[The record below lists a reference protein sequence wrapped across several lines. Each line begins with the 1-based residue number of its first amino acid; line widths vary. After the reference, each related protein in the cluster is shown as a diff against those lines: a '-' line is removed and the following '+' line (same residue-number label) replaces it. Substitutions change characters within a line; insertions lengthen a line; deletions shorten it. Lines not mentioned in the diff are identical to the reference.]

1 MDTRSPLEPLDLSVR
16 SRKLS
21 NDTQGS
27 ENPLSPPSSNFDR
40 TMSEPP
46 VMNKPI
52 SISEH
57 APRPSLSGAASFQ
70 RPKKRVLGKTRTVLI
85 GLPIENEVGRTT
97 TRESYLTP
105 EDVAKRLEDWK
116 NKGYNTEGFVL
127 APASADTPLL
137 LSGQSRAVH
146 PDPEDEKRERAD
158 HTYKVSIP
166 DRREWEA
173 YVNHL
178 KEEKLRALGVSFG
191 DEELPRKSPAP
202 SLMSRQASS
211 QSSAMLISP
220 ALAPLSAQAT
230 PLPPNFHSPVIPAT
244 QIGKPGVSHFPRY
257 SVAMPFG
264 EKSFSP
270 STQFPQNAQSPG
282 PAAWLPHQFIASPP
296 GSRVASPLA
305 SGGHLQDMNAVLSPA
320 VPPIQNGVPPPV
332 QNNIPPP
339 VQNNLGKMSAAQAS
353 FLRQQ
358 QTLQQ
363 AQQLQAQRQLQ
374 QQQMQQQQMQQQTLQ
389 PQLLPVTGN
398 AQRHGREL
406 QAPLLGNEPEIASP
420 IPRGHRQNPSE
431 TLQKEVDENE
441 SYLKRSISR
450 DPSQQDSM
458 DENKDGTL
466 SDDAVLANNVHRSF
480 RDTRVDA
487 SDLDTNPS
495 LIGTPVHQERETSVA
510 QDGHFPKS
518 STSSRVSTSKLN
530 VNAPE
535 FKLGPKNVFDSGAF
549 ASLGNQ
555 QHPIAPTS
563 QAPSAVYNFG
573 HSRKPSSGATKFNV
587 AAPVFTPGA
596 ARKATIPSGE
606 FSFSSSG
613 PPFRP
618 EAPAFKPS
626 GSGLASGTESSNKE
640 NSVDAVEK
648 IFGEIKFHEVIKPA
662 KKSKAVSIVKPDNSL
677 EDQGKYASG
686 LDGQEDESGRITQA
700 DGRQK
705 RARRETPDGDQVPLF
720 ASPKQTP
727 WMDDGYDDR
736 AAYFSRTPSPKP
748 DENNVDAATELL
760 EELIDDMSATEVSEL
775 MREDES
781 VDTDAK
787 SFEPHAFHDIN
798 EAASFNAARPPGA
811 SHEAAKNKHEITA
824 EDIVEATKE
833 FLGKAPQ
840 YQAAFDQALK
850 DGFPGLQSPDV
861 HTEHGKRSSSD
872 IQREDGIDRVDH
884 ARQDILDGVRYVEP
898 SYDEI
903 DVIMKHLNRDDS
915 DIGVERK
922 PSPARHRSPSVGP
935 TSFSTPDLQN
945 TSGSRQLLPPANIR
959 SDAPSPSPNRLRGNF
974 QYLPPNDMESAD
986 TSVVDMVAHNAR
998 YSPSYRPS
1006 GTSPPVHRLNS
1017 PGSRPPSDWDDAI
1030 SSVDEAKF
1038 RSRTGFFDY
1047 RVNDLVGGIVQQ
1059 RLGPLEKTLSGIQ
1072 DSLAKLS
1079 GRSTSRRPRSS
1090 GKINVEHS
1098 DADDEEETNDL
1109 RTSSRMK
1116 SPLRD
1121 RKYEQLKLTLNEISE
1136 AQQHL
1141 APASH
1146 VDEVMTALTAVQ
1158 NALEKIQQS
1167 AQTKPAS
1174 NITTEEIR
1182 SIIEEVVGRQ
1192 RGKSGPIKESSQAA
1206 IIEKNQ
1212 LQIAGLESML
1222 KAADARADDEMKAR
1236 RSTEDALADNQR
1248 LLRSAMQE
1256 AAQQRES
1263 AEATERSLEEYHE
1276 ERHQALQRSA
1286 MLEGSQESLEKRI
1299 LDLTDKNAALEDT
1312 LAEYRLSSD
1321 QWRSEIDDA
1330 RHENKNLRRSIDSLK
1345 AELEENVQGRQALRS
1360 KFEHL
1365 QEDMTRVSQEMNKDQ
1380 SRWLGKEEEHNGR
1393 LEMLSARLESEAR
1406 TRERLEL
1413 EIERLEAQEKEAMKA
1428 RFMVEQTQKAN
1439 SQLEAMVAELR
1450 SECHEH
1456 MKTAARCEREL
1467 QDARETG
1474 RMEVERTRTAMKG
1487 DIEAANN
1494 QVNIVRDGFESLVA
1508 RLHSQIEAITAD
1520 ANDGKARQEIMLEEA
1535 AESRKRA
1542 LQEAADAREAALQ
1555 EHYRFHERTIAE
1567 QKAQYERELKNVL
1580 EDKQRSE
1587 TYFGNR
1593 LSLADEKVV
1602 YYQDRIADLEERLEI
1617 AKSAAHAAA
1626 QAAQSKKAI
1635 ASPVPTRTQPLAS
1648 ASNIPEKISPQALR
1662 ESIMVLQ
1669 EQLQERESRIEQLE
1683 SKLSAVDTTAPAR
1696 LKDADIEITWL
1707 RELLGVR
1714 IDDLEDIITTL
1725 SKPTYDREAVKDAA
1739 IRLKANLQM
1748 EQQEKERALAGG
1760 QTFPSLVSISNL
1772 AASPKALPLAAAAA
1786 WGNWRKG
1793 REQGF
1798 GNLSAIA
1805 NSSAHQHQTPSK
1817 SSPQS
1822 FFAGLMTPPSTDMRA
1837 TPLAGNEN
1845 RRPTSSLSSRQR
1857 VVRDPTTPRHS
1868 MSGGS
1873 VRNELIKQEPVTPPL
1888 MRKASYDLDA
1898 AESAGFDQFG
1908 DEGVEGSHMSG
1919 DDEPFG
1925 PRLGG
1930 IVGGGI

>member
-127 APASADTPLL
+127 GPASADTPLL

-282 PAAWLPHQFIASPP
+282 PAAWSPHQFIASPP

-305 SGGHLQDMNAVLSPA
+305 SGGHMQDMNAVLSPA
-320 VPPIQNGVPPPV
+320 VPPVQNGVPPPV

-363 AQQLQAQRQLQ
+363 AQQLQAQRQL
-374 QQQMQQQQMQQQTLQ
+374 QQQQMQQQTLQ

-727 WMDDGYDDR
+727 WMDDGYGDR

-1090 GKINVEHS
+1090 GKINIEHS

-1456 MKTAARCEREL
+1456 QKTAARCEREL
-1467 QDARETG
+1467 HDAREAG
-1474 RMEVERTRTAMKG
+1474 RMEVERTRTAMEG

-1508 RLHSQIEAITAD
+1508 RLHSQIEAISAD
-1520 ANDGKARQEIMLEEA
+1520 ANDGKARQELMLEEA

-1683 SKLSAVDTTAPAR
+1683 SELSAVDTTAPAR

-1805 NSSAHQHQTPSK
+1805 NSSARQHQTPSK

-1845 RRPTSSLSSRQR
+1845 RRPTSSSSSRQR

-1873 VRNELIKQEPVTPPL
+1873 VSNELIKQDPVTPPL

-1898 AESAGFDQFG
+1898 AESAGFDQFS

-1930 IVGGGI
+1930 IVGGGT

>member
-1 MDTRSPLEPLDLSVR
+1 MDTRSPLEPLDPSVP

-27 ENPLSPPSSNFDR
+27 ESPLPPPSSNFDP
-40 TMSEPP
+40 TKSEPP
-46 VMNKPI
+46 VLNTPI

-57 APRPSLSGAASFQ
+57 VPKPSLSGAASFQ
-70 RPKKRVLGKTRTVLI
+70 RPKKRVVGKTRTILI

-105 EDVAKRLEDWK
+105 EDVYKRLEDWK

-127 APASADTPLL
+127 APASADSSLL
-137 LSGQSRAVH
+137 LNGQSRAVH
-146 PDPEDEKRERAD
+146 PDPEDEKRERAGR
-158 HTYKVSIP
+158 TYKVSIP

-202 SLMSRQASS
+202 SLLSRQASS
-211 QSSAMLISP
+211 QSSTMLISP
-220 ALAPLSAQAT
+220 ALVPLSAQAT
-230 PLPPNFHSPVIPAT
+230 PFPPNFHSPVNPAT

-270 STQFPQNAQSPG
+270 SSQFSPNAQSPG
-282 PAAWLPHQFIASPP
+282 PAAWSPHQFMASPP

-305 SGGHLQDMNAVLSPA
+305 SGGHIQDLNVVVSP
-320 VPPIQNGVPPPV
+320 VVPPV
-332 QNNIPPP
+332 QNSVPPP
-339 VQNNLGKMSAAQAS
+339 MQNNIQHPAQNNLGKMSAAQAS

-358 QTLQQ
+358 QVLQQ

-374 QQQMQQQQMQQQTLQ
+374 QQQKQQPTLQ

-398 AQRHGREL
+398 AQKQGRDL

-420 IPRGHRQNPSE
+420 IPRGHRQNPSQ

-450 DPSQQDSM
+450 GPSQQDSM
-458 DENKDGTL
+458 DESKDGTL
-466 SDDAVLANNVHRSF
+466 SDDAVLANNIRTSF

-495 LIGTPVHQERETSVA
+495 LVGTPDRQERGRSLA
-510 QDGHFPKS
+510 QNGHVPKS

-535 FKLGPKNVFDSGAF
+535 FKLGPKNVFDSGAI

-563 QAPSAVYNFG
+563 QGPSAVYNFG
-573 HSRKPSSGATKFNV
+573 HSRKPSSGPTKFNV

-606 FSFSSSG
+606 FSFSTSG
-613 PPFRP
+613 PSFRP

-626 GSGLASGTESSNKE
+626 GSGIANTELSNKE
-640 NSVDAVEK
+640 NPVDAVKK

-662 KKSKAVSIVKPDNSL
+662 KKSKAVSIVKPDNSP
-677 EDQGKYASG
+677 EDQGNYASG
-686 LDGQEDESGRITQA
+686 LDVQEDESGRITQA

-705 RARRETPDGDQVPLF
+705 RARRETPDGDQVPQF
-720 ASPKQTP
+720 ASPKQSP
-727 WMDDGYDDR
+727 WMVDGCDDR
-736 AAYFSRTPSPKP
+736 SAYFSRTPSPKP

-787 SFEPHAFHDIN
+787 SFEPHAFHDID

-811 SHEAAKNKHEITA
+811 SHEKAQNNHEITA
-824 EDIVEATKE
+824 EEVLEATKE
-833 FLGKAPQ
+833 FLGRAPQ

-850 DGFPGLQSPDV
+850 DGLPGLRSPDV
-861 HTEHGKRSSSD
+861 HIEHGKPSSSN
-872 IQREDGIDRVDH
+872 ILREDGVDRVDH

-903 DVIMKHLNRDDS
+903 DVVMKHLNRDDS

-935 TSFSTPDLQN
+935 ISYSTSDLQN

-986 TSVVDMVAHNAR
+986 TSVVDMVARNAR

-1146 VDEVMTALTAVQ
+1146 VDKVMTALTEVQ
-1158 NALEKIQQS
+1158 SALEKIQHS
-1167 AQTKPAS
+1167 AQTKPTS
-1174 NITTEEIR
+1174 NVTTEEVR
-1182 SIIEEVVGRQ
+1182 SIIEEVMGRQ
-1192 RGKSGPIKESSQAA
+1192 RGKTGPVKESSQAA

-1276 ERHQALQRSA
+1276 ERHQALQRNA

-1299 LDLTDKNAALEDT
+1299 LDLTDKNAALKGT

-1321 QWRSEIDDA
+1321 QWRSDLDDA
-1330 RHENKNLRRSIDSLK
+1330 RHDNKDLRRSIDSLK
-1345 AELEENVQGRQALRS
+1345 AELEETVQGRQALRI

-1365 QEDMTRVSQEMNKDQ
+1365 QEDMTRVSQEMNKDRL
-1380 SRWLGKEEEHNGR
+1380 RWLGKEEEHNAR
-1393 LEMLSARLESEAR
+1393 LEMLSARLEAEAR

-1456 MKTAARCEREL
+1456 QKTAARFEREL
-1467 QDARETG
+1467 HDAREAG
-1474 RMEVERTRTAMKG
+1474 RMEVQRTRTAME
-1487 DIEAANN
+1487 DNIEAANN
-1494 QVNIVRDGFESLVA
+1494 QVKIVRDGLESVVA
-1508 RLHSQIEAITAD
+1508 RLQTQIEAITAD
-1520 ANDGKARQEIMLEEA
+1520 SNNSKAQHELMLEEA
-1535 AESRKRA
+1535 SESRNRA

-1567 QKAQYERELKNVL
+1567 QKAQHERELKNGL

-1602 YYQDRIADLEERLEI
+1602 YYQDKIADLEERLEI

-1635 ASPVPTRTQPLAS
+1635 ATPVPTRTQPLPS
-1648 ASNIPEKISPQALR
+1648 ASKIPEKISPQALR

-1683 SKLSAVDTTAPAR
+1683 SELSAVDITAPAK

-1805 NSSAHQHQTPSK
+1805 NTSAHQHQTPSK

-1822 FFAGLMTPPSTDMRA
+1822 FFAGLMTPPSTDMRT

-1845 RRPTSSLSSRQR
+1845 RRPTSSSSSRQR
-1857 VVRDPTTPRHS
+1857 VVRGPTTPRHS

-1873 VRNELIKQEPVTPPL
+1873 ARNELIKQEPVTPPL

-1898 AESAGFDQFG
+1898 AESAGFGEFS
-1908 DEGVEGSHMSG
+1908 DEGVMESHMAG

-1925 PRLGG
+1925 PKLGG

>member
-1 MDTRSPLEPLDLSVR
+1 MDTRSPLEPMDQSVP

-27 ENPLSPPSSNFDR
+27 ESPLPPPSSNFDR
-40 TMSEPP
+40 TMSELP
-46 VMNKPI
+46 VLNTTI

-57 APRPSLSGAASFQ
+57 VPKPSLSSTASFQ
-70 RPKKRVLGKTRTVLI
+70 RPKKRVVGKTRTILI
-85 GLPIENEVGRTT
+85 GLPIENESGRTT
-97 TRESYLTP
+97 TRESYLTL
-105 EDVAKRLEDWK
+105 EDVAQRLEAWK

-137 LSGQSRAVH
+137 LNGQSRAVH

-158 HTYKVSIP
+158 RTYKVSIP
-166 DRREWEA
+166 DRQEWEA

-230 PLPPNFHSPVIPAT
+230 PFPPNFHSPVNPAT
-244 QIGKPGVSHFPRY
+244 QMGKPGVSHFPRY

-270 STQFPQNAQSPG
+270 STQFPPNAQSPG
-282 PAAWLPHQFIASPP
+282 PAAWSPHQFMVSPP

-305 SGGHLQDMNAVLSPA
+305 TGGHMQDLNVVVSPV
-320 VPPIQNGVPPPV
+320 VPPVQNSAPPPV
-332 QNNIPPP
+332 QNNIQPPA
-339 VQNNLGKMSAAQAS
+339 QNNIGKLSAAQAS

-358 QTLQQ
+358 QALQQ
-363 AQQLQAQRQLQ
+363 AQQLQTERQLQ
-374 QQQMQQQQMQQQTLQ
+374 QQQRQQQTLQ

-398 AQRHGREL
+398 AQKHGREL
-406 QAPLLGNEPEIASP
+406 QTPLLSNEPEIASP

-450 DPSQQDSM
+450 GPSQQDSM

-466 SDDAVLANNVHRSF
+466 SDDAVTANNVRTSF
-480 RDTRVDA
+480 RDTRMDA

-495 LIGTPVHQERETSVA
+495 LVGTPDHQERGTSAA
-510 QDGHFPKS
+510 QKGHVPIS
-518 STSSRVSTSKLN
+518 STSSRVSISKLN

-535 FKLGPKNVFDSGAF
+535 FKVGPKTVFDSGAF
-549 ASLGNQ
+549 ASLSNQ

-563 QAPSAVYNFG
+563 QASSAAYNFG
-573 HSRKPSSGATKFNV
+573 HSRKPSSGPTKFNV

-596 ARKATIPSGE
+596 ARKATMPSGE
-606 FSFSSSG
+606 
-613 PPFRP
+613 FRP

-626 GSGLASGTESSNKE
+626 GSGVANGAELFNKE
-640 NSVDAVEK
+640 NPVDAVKK
-648 IFGEIKFHEVIKPA
+648 IFGEIKFHEVIKPP

-686 LDGQEDESGRITQA
+686 LDVQEDESGRITQA

-720 ASPKQTP
+720 ASPKQSP
-727 WMDDGYDDR
+727 WMVDGYDDR
-736 AAYFSRTPSPKP
+736 AAYFSRTPSPKL

-760 EELIDDMSATEVSEL
+760 EEFIDDMSATEVSEL
-775 MREDES
+775 MKEDES
-781 VDTDAK
+781 VDTEAK
-787 SFEPHAFHDIN
+787 SFEPHAFHDID
-798 EAASFNAARPPGA
+798 EAASFNAARQPGA
-811 SHEAAKNKHEITA
+811 SHEKAQNKHEVTA
-824 EDIVEATKE
+824 EDVLEATNK
-833 FLGKAPQ
+833 FLGRAPQ

-850 DGFPGLQSPDV
+850 DGLPGLRSPGV
-861 HTEHGKRSSSD
+861 HIEHGKPSSSD
-872 IQREDGIDRVDH
+872 IQRKDGVDRVDH

-903 DVIMKHLNRDDS
+903 DVVMKHLNRDDS

-922 PSPARHRSPSVGP
+922 PSPARHRSPSVRP
-935 TSFSTPDLQN
+935 ISYSTPDLQN
-945 TSGSRQLLPPANIR
+945 TSGSRRLLPPANIR

-986 TSVVDMVAHNAR
+986 TSVVEMVAHNAR

-1047 RVNDLVGGIVQQ
+1047 RVNDLVDGIVQQ
-1059 RLGPLEKTLSGIQ
+1059 RLCPLEKTLSGIQ

-1079 GRSTSRRPRSS
+1079 GRSISRRPRSS

-1146 VDEVMTALTAVQ
+1146 VDEVMTALTEVQ
-1158 NALEKIQQS
+1158 NALAKIQQS
-1167 AQTKPAS
+1167 AQTKPTS
-1174 NITTEEIR
+1174 NVTTEEIR
-1182 SIIEEVVGRQ
+1182 TIIEEVVGRQ
-1192 RGKSGPIKESSQAA
+1192 RGKSGPVKESSQAA

-1222 KAADARADDEMKAR
+1222 KAAEARADDEMKAR

-1263 AEATERSLEEYHE
+1263 AEATERSLEEYHD
-1276 ERHQALQRSA
+1276 ERHQALQRTA

-1299 LDLTDKNAALEDT
+1299 ADLTDKNAAMEGT

-1330 RHENKNLRRSIDSLK
+1330 RHENKDLRRSIDSLK
-1345 AELEENVQGRQALRS
+1345 AELEENVEGRQALRS

-1365 QEDMTRVSQEMNKDQ
+1365 QEDMTRVSQQMNKDQ
-1380 SRWLGKEEEHNGR
+1380 LRWLGKDEEHNAR
-1393 LEMLSARLESEAR
+1393 LEMLSARLEAEAR

-1450 SECHEH
+1450 SECHGH
-1456 MKTAARCEREL
+1456 QKTAARFEREL
-1467 QDARETG
+1467 HDAREAG
-1474 RMEVERTRTAMKG
+1474 RMEVQRTRTAMEG

-1494 QVNIVRDGFESLVA
+1494 QVKIVRDGLESVCA
-1508 RLHSQIEAITAD
+1508 RLHTQIEAITAD
-1520 ANDGKARQEIMLEEA
+1520 VNNSKAQQELMLEEA
-1535 AESRKRA
+1535 AESRNRA

-1567 QKAQYERELKNVL
+1567 QKAQHERELKNVL

-1602 YYQDRIADLEERLEI
+1602 YYQDKIADLEERLEI

-1635 ASPVPTRTQPLAS
+1635 ASPVSTRTQPLAS

-1683 SKLSAVDTTAPAR
+1683 SELSAVDTTAPAK

-1725 SKPTYDREAVKDAA
+1725 SKPSYDREAVKDAA

-1786 WGNWRKG
+1786 WGNWRRG
-1793 REQGF
+1793 REQDF

-1805 NSSAHQHQTPSK
+1805 NSSAHQQQTPSK

-1822 FFAGLMTPPSTDMRA
+1822 FFAGLMTPPSTAMRA

-1845 RRPTSSLSSRQR
+1845 RRPSSSLSSSQR

-1873 VRNELIKQEPVTPPL
+1873 ARNDLIKQEPVTPPL

-1898 AESAGFDQFG
+1898 AESAGFGEFS
-1908 DEGVEGSHMSG
+1908 DEGVKGSHMGG

-1925 PRLGG
+1925 PKLGG
-1930 IVGGGI
+1930 IVGGAI

>member
-1 MDTRSPLEPLDLSVR
+1 MDTRSPLDPFDLSVR

-21 NDTQGS
+21 NVTQGS
-27 ENPLSPPSSNFDR
+27 ETPLPPPPFHFDR
-40 TMSEPP
+40 TMSEAP
-46 VMNKPI
+46 VLNTPI
-52 SISEH
+52 SISQH

-70 RPKKRVLGKTRTVLI
+70 RPKKRVLGKTRPIYI
-85 GLPIENEVGRTT
+85 GLPIENEFGRKT

-105 EDVAKRLEDWK
+105 EDVAKHLEDWK
-116 NKGYNTEGFVL
+116 NKGYDTEGFVL

-158 HTYKVSIP
+158 RTYKVSIP

-230 PLPPNFHSPVIPAT
+230 PFPPSFHSPVNPAT

-257 SVAMPFG
+257 SMAMPFG

-282 PAAWLPHQFIASPP
+282 PAAWSPHQFMASPP

-305 SGGHLQDMNAVLSPA
+305 SGGHMQDLNVVLSPV
-320 VPPIQNGVPPPV
+320 VPPVQNSVPPPV
-332 QNNIPPP
+332 QNNIPSS

-358 QTLQQ
+358 QALQQ

-374 QQQMQQQQMQQQTLQ
+374 QQQMQQQRMQQQTLQ
-389 PQLLPVTGN
+389 PQLLTVTGN
-398 AQRHGREL
+398 AQNQGREL

-450 DPSQQDSM
+450 DPSQHDSM

-466 SDDAVLANNVHRSF
+466 SDEAILATNVHTSF
-480 RDTRVDA
+480 QDPRVEA

-495 LIGTPVHQERETSVA
+495 LVGTPDHQERGISVT
-510 QDGHFPKS
+510 QTGHFPKT
-518 STSSRVSTSKLN
+518 STSSRMSTSKLN

-535 FKLGPKNVFDSGAF
+535 FKFEPKSVFDPGVS

-563 QAPSAVYNFG
+563 QVPSAAYNLG
-573 HSRKPSSGATKFNV
+573 HSRKPSSGPTKFNV

-596 ARKATIPSGE
+596 ARKGTLPSGE
-606 FSFSSSG
+606 FSFSTSG

-618 EAPAFKPS
+618 DAPAFKPS
-626 GSGLASGTESSNKE
+626 GPALASGTDSSSKE
-640 NSVDAVEK
+640 NSVDAVKK

-662 KKSKAVSIVKPDNSL
+662 KKSKAVSIVRPDNSL
-677 EDQGKYASG
+677 EDQGKYASRP
-686 LDGQEDESGRITQA
+686 DGQEDESGRITQA

-705 RARRETPDGDQVPLF
+705 RARRENPDGDQVPLF
-720 ASPKQTP
+720 ASPNQTP
-727 WMDDGYDDR
+727 WMVDDYDDR

-760 EELIDDMSATEVSEL
+760 EELVDDMSATEVSEL

-787 SFEPHAFHDIN
+787 PFEPHAFHDID

-811 SHEAAKNKHEITA
+811 SHEKVKNKHEITA
-824 EDIVEATKE
+824 EDVVEATKE
-833 FLGKAPQ
+833 FLGRAPQ
-840 YQAAFDQALK
+840 YQAAFDQALE
-850 DGFPGLQSPDV
+850 DRPPSLRLPDV
-861 HTEHGKRSSSD
+861 PIEEGKRSSND
-872 IQREDGIDRVDH
+872 IQREDGVDRVDH

-898 SYDEI
+898 TYDEI
-903 DVIMKHLNRDDS
+903 DVIMGHLNRDDS
-915 DIGVERK
+915 DFGIERK

-935 TSFSTPDLQN
+935 ISYSTPDLHN
-945 TSGSRQLLPPANIR
+945 IPGYRQLLPPANIR
-959 SDAPSPSPNRLRGNF
+959 SDAPSPSPNRLRRNF
-974 QYLPPNDMESAD
+974 QCLPPNDTESAD

-1006 GTSPPVHRLNS
+1006 GMSPPVHRLNS
-1017 PGSRPPSDWDDAI
+1017 PGSKPPSDWDDAI

-1072 DSLAKLS
+1072 DSLAELS

-1116 SPLRD
+1116 SPPRD
-1121 RKYEQLKLTLNEISE
+1121 RKYEQLRLTLNEISE

-1141 APASH
+1141 APAGH
-1146 VDEVMTALTAVQ
+1146 VNAVMTALTEVQ
-1158 NALEKIQQS
+1158 KAMDEIQRS
-1167 AQTKPAS
+1167 FQTKSAS
-1174 NITTEEIR
+1174 NITSEEIR
-1182 SIIEEVVGRQ
+1182 TVIEEVVGRQ
-1192 RGKSGPIKESSQAA
+1192 RGKSGPVKESSQAA

-1212 LQIAGLESML
+1212 LHIAGLESML

-1276 ERHQALQRSA
+1276 ERHQALQRTA

-1299 LDLTDKNAALEDT
+1299 SDLTAKNAALEDT
-1312 LAEYRLSSD
+1312 LGEYRLSSD

-1345 AELEENVQGRQALRS
+1345 AELEENVHGRQALRS

-1380 SRWLGKEEEHNGR
+1380 SRWLGKEEEHNAR
-1393 LEMLSARLESEAR
+1393 LEMLSARLETEAR

-1456 MKTAARCEREL
+1456 QKTAARCERESH
-1467 QDARETG
+1467 DAREAG
-1474 RMEVERTRTAMKG
+1474 KMEVRRTRTAMEG
-1487 DIEAANN
+1487 EIETARN
-1494 QVNIVRDGFESLVA
+1494 QVNIVRDGLESVVA
-1508 RLHSQIEAITAD
+1508 RLHEQIEAITGD
-1520 ANDGKARQEIMLEEA
+1520 ANNGKARQELMLEEA
-1535 AESRKRA
+1535 AESRNRA

-1567 QKAQYERELKNVL
+1567 QKAQHERELNNVL

-1602 YYQDRIADLEERLEI
+1602 YYQDKIANLEERLEI
-1617 AKSAAHAAA
+1617 ARSAAHAAV
-1626 QAAQSKKAI
+1626 QAAQSKKAT
-1635 ASPVPTRTQPLAS
+1635 ASPVATRTQPLAS

-1683 SKLSAVDTTAPAR
+1683 SELSAVDTTAPAK
-1696 LKDADIEITWL
+1696 LKDAEIEITWL

-1725 SKPTYDREAVKDAA
+1725 SKPTYSREAVKDAA

-1760 QTFPSLVSISNL
+1760 QSFPSLASISNL

-1793 REQGF
+1793 REQGY

-1805 NSSAHQHQTPSK
+1805 NGSAHQHQTPSK

-1845 RRPTSSLSSRQR
+1845 RRPTSSSSSRQR
-1857 VVRDPTTPRHS
+1857 VARDHTTPRHS
-1868 MSGGS
+1868 MSGAS
-1873 VRNELIKQEPVTPPL
+1873 ARNELIKQEPVTPPL

-1898 AESAGFDQFG
+1898 SESAGFGDLS
-1908 DEGVEGSHMSG
+1908 DEGVEGSHMGG

-1925 PRLGG
+1925 PKLGG
-1930 IVGGGI
+1930 IIGGGI

>member
-1 MDTRSPLEPLDLSVR
+1 MDTRSPLDPLDLSVY

-21 NDTQGS
+21 NGTQGS
-27 ENPLSPPSSNFDR
+27 ENPLPPPPFNFNR

-46 VMNKPI
+46 VLNTPI
-52 SISEH
+52 SNSEH
-57 APRPSLSGAASFQ
+57 APKPSLSGDASLQ
-70 RPKKRVLGKTRTVLI
+70 RPKKRVQGKTRTIVI
-85 GLPIENEVGRTT
+85 GLPIENEFGKT
-97 TRESYLTP
+97 TRESYLTAN
-105 EDVAKRLEDWK
+105 DVAKRLEDWK
-116 NKGYNTEGFVL
+116 NKGYNIEGFVL

-137 LSGQSRAVH
+137 LNGQSRAVH

-158 HTYKVSIP
+158 RTYKVSIP

-230 PLPPNFHSPVIPAT
+230 PFPPNFHSPVNPAT

-257 SVAMPFG
+257 SMAMPFG

-270 STQFPQNAQSPG
+270 PTQFPQNAQSSG
-282 PAAWLPHQFIASPP
+282 PAAWSPHQFMASPP

-305 SGGHLQDMNAVLSPA
+305 SGGHMQDLNVVLSPV
-320 VPPIQNGVPPPV
+320 VPPVQNSVPPPT

-339 VQNNLGKMSAAQAS
+339 VQNTLGKMSAAQAS

-358 QTLQQ
+358 QALQQ
-363 AQQLQAQRQLQ
+363 AQQLQAQRQL
-374 QQQMQQQQMQQQTLQ
+374 QQQQMQQQTLQ

-398 AQRHGREL
+398 AQNKGKQF
-406 QAPLLGNEPEIASP
+406 QALLSGNEPEIASP

-441 SYLKRSISR
+441 SYLKGSISR

-466 SDDAVLANNVHRSF
+466 SDDAVLANNVHTSL

-495 LIGTPVHQERETSVA
+495 LVGTPDHQERGTSVT
-510 QDGHFPKS
+510 QNGHFPKS

-535 FKLGPKNVFDSGAF
+535 FRFEPRTAGDTGVS

-563 QAPSAVYNFG
+563 QAPSTAYNVG
-573 HSRKPSSGATKFNV
+573 HSRKPSSGPTKFNV

-596 ARKATIPSGE
+596 ARKATFPSRE
-606 FSFSSSG
+606 FSFSTSDT
-613 PPFRP
+613 PFRP
-618 EAPAFKPS
+618 DAPAFKPS
-626 GSGLASGTESSNKE
+626 GPGLASGTEASSKE
-640 NSVDAVEK
+640 NPVDAVKK

-662 KKSKAVSIVKPDNSL
+662 KKSKAVSIVRPHNSL
-677 EDQGKYASG
+677 EDHGKNASG
-686 LDGQEDESGRITQA
+686 ADGQEDESGRITRA

-705 RARRETPDGDQVPLF
+705 RARRETPDDDQVPQF
-720 ASPKQTP
+720 ASPKQTI
-727 WMDDGYDDR
+727 WMVDDYDDR

-748 DENNVDAATELL
+748 DENTVDAATELL
-760 EELIDDMSATEVSEL
+760 EELIDDISATEVSEL

-787 SFEPHAFHDIN
+787 SFEPHAFHDID
-798 EAASFNAARPPGA
+798 EAANFNAARPPGA
-811 SHEAAKNKHEITA
+811 SHEAKNKHEITA
-824 EDIVEATKE
+824 EDVVEATRE

-840 YQAAFDQALK
+840 YQATFDQALE
-850 DGFPGLQSPDV
+850 DGPPSLRSPNV
-861 HTEHGKRSSSD
+861 PIEHGKRSSSD
-872 IQREDGIDRVDH
+872 IQREDGVDRVDH

-898 SYDEI
+898 SYHEI
-903 DVIMKHLNRDDS
+903 DLIMKHLNRDDS

-935 TSFSTPDLQN
+935 TSYSTPDLQN
-945 TSGSRQLLPPANIR
+945 TSDPRKLLPPANIR

-986 TSVVDMVAHNAR
+986 ASVVDMVAHNAR

-1038 RSRTGFFDY
+1038 RSRTGFFDC

-1121 RKYEQLKLTLNEISE
+1121 RKYEQLKLMLNEISE

-1146 VDEVMTALTAVQ
+1146 VDGVMTALTEVR
-1158 NALEKIQQS
+1158 NALDKIQRS
-1167 AQTKPAS
+1167 AHTQPAS

-1182 SIIEEVVGRQ
+1182 TIIEEVVGRQ
-1192 RGKSGPIKESSQAA
+1192 RGKSGPVKESSQAA

-1212 LQIAGLESML
+1212 LHIAGLESML
-1222 KAADARADDEMKAR
+1222 KAAEARADDEMKAR

-1276 ERHQALQRSA
+1276 ERHQALQRTA

-1299 LDLTDKNAALEDT
+1299 SDLTDKNAALEGT

-1345 AELEENVQGRQALRS
+1345 TELEENVQARQALRS

-1380 SRWLGKEEEHNGR
+1380 SRWLGKEQEHNAK

-1439 SQLEAMVAELR
+1439 SQLEAMVTELR

-1456 MKTAARCEREL
+1456 EKTAARCEREL
-1467 QDARETG
+1467 HNAREAG
-1474 RMEVERTRTAMKG
+1474 RMELQRTRTAMEG
-1487 DIEAANN
+1487 DIEAAKN
-1494 QVNIVRDGFESLVA
+1494 QVNIVREGLENVVS
-1508 RLHSQIEAITAD
+1508 RLHTQIEAITAD
-1520 ANDGKARQEIMLEEA
+1520 ANNGKARQELMLEEA
-1535 AESRKRA
+1535 AESRNRA

-1567 QKAQYERELKNVL
+1567 QKAQHERELKNVL

-1593 LSLADEKVV
+1593 LSLADEKIV
-1602 YYQDRIADLEERLEI
+1602 YYQDKIADLEERLEI

-1626 QAAQSKKAI
+1626 QAAQSKKAT

-1683 SKLSAVDTTAPAR
+1683 SELSAVDTTAPAK

-1725 SKPTYDREAVKDAA
+1725 SKPTYDRESVKDAA

-1845 RRPTSSLSSRQR
+1845 RRPTSSSSSRQR

-1868 MSGGS
+1868 ISGGS
-1873 VRNELIKQEPVTPPL
+1873 AGNELIKQEPITPPL

-1898 AESAGFDQFG
+1898 AESAGFGAFS
-1908 DEGVEGSHMSG
+1908 DEGIEGSHMSR

-1925 PRLGG
+1925 PKLGG

>member
-1 MDTRSPLEPLDLSVR
+1 MDTQSPLEPLDLSVP

-27 ENPLSPPSSNFDR
+27 ESPLPPPSSNFDR

-46 VMNKPI
+46 VLNRPI

-57 APRPSLSGAASFQ
+57 VPKPSLSGAASFQ
-70 RPKKRVLGKTRTVLI
+70 RPKKRVVGKTRTILI
-85 GLPIENEVGRTT
+85 GLPMENEFGRTT
-97 TRESYLTP
+97 TRESYLNP
-105 EDVAKRLEDWK
+105 EDVAKSLEDWK

-127 APASADTPLL
+127 TPASADTPLL
-137 LSGQSRAVH
+137 LNGQSRAVH

-158 HTYKVSIP
+158 RTYKVSIP

-230 PLPPNFHSPVIPAT
+230 PFPPNFHSPVNPAT

-282 PAAWLPHQFIASPP
+282 PAAWSPHQFMASPP
-296 GSRVASPLA
+296 GSRGASPLA
-305 SGGHLQDMNAVLSPA
+305 SSGHMQDLNVVLSPV
-320 VPPIQNGVPPPV
+320 VPPVQNSVPPPV

-339 VQNNLGKMSAAQAS
+339 VQNNLSKMSAAQAS

-358 QTLQQ
+358 QALQQ
-363 AQQLQAQRQLQ
+363 AQQLQAQRQL
-374 QQQMQQQQMQQQTLQ
+374 QQQQMQQQTLQ

-398 AQRHGREL
+398 AQKHGREM
-406 QAPLLGNEPEIASP
+406 QASLLGNEPEIASP

-441 SYLKRSISR
+441 SYLKRSISG

-458 DENKDGTL
+458 DENKEGTL
-466 SDDAVLANNVHRSF
+466 SDDAVLANNVHTSF
-480 RDTRVDA
+480 RDMRVDA

-495 LIGTPVHQERETSVA
+495 LANTPDHQERGTSVA
-510 QDGHFPKS
+510 QHGQFPIS

-535 FKLGPKNVFDSGAF
+535 FKLGPRNVFDSGAF
-549 ASLGNQ
+549 ASVGNQ
-555 QHPIAPTS
+555 QHPTAPTP

-573 HSRKPSSGATKFNV
+573 HSRKPSSGPTKFNV

-596 ARKATIPSGE
+596 ARKVTIPSGE
-606 FSFSSSG
+606 FSFSTSG

-640 NSVDAVEK
+640 NPVDAVEK

-677 EDQGKYASG
+677 EDPDKYASG

-720 ASPKQTP
+720 ASPKQSP
-727 WMDDGYDDR
+727 WMVDGYDDR
-736 AAYFSRTPSPKP
+736 AAYFSRTPSPKA

-787 SFEPHAFHDIN
+787 SFEPHAFHDID
-798 EAASFNAARPPGA
+798 EAASFNAARPSGA
-811 SHEAAKNKHEITA
+811 SHEKVQNKHDITA
-824 EDIVEATKE
+824 EDVVEATKE
-833 FLGKAPQ
+833 FLDRAPQ
-840 YQAAFDQALK
+840 YQATFNQALE
-850 DGFPGLQSPDV
+850 DGLPGLRSPDV
-861 HTEHGKRSSSD
+861 HMEHAKPSSSD
-872 IQREDGIDRVDH
+872 MQREDGVDRVDH

-935 TSFSTPDLQN
+935 ISYFTPDLQN

-974 QYLPPNDMESAD
+974 QYLPPTDMESAD

-1059 RLGPLEKTLSGIQ
+1059 RLGPLEKTLTGIQ

-1146 VDEVMTALTAVQ
+1146 VDEVMTALTEVQ
-1158 NALEKIQQS
+1158 NALEKIQRA
-1167 AQTKPAS
+1167 AQTKIAS
-1174 NITTEEIR
+1174 NVTTEEIR
-1182 SIIEEVVGRQ
+1182 AIIEEVVGRQ
-1192 RGKSGPIKESSQAA
+1192 RGKSGPVKESSQAA

-1276 ERHQALQRSA
+1276 ERHQALQRTA

-1312 LAEYRLSSD
+1312 LAEYRLSSN

-1365 QEDMTRVSQEMNKDQ
+1365 KEDMTRVSQEMNKDQ
-1380 SRWLGKEEEHNGR
+1380 SRWLGKEEEHNAR

-1439 SQLEAMVAELR
+1439 AQLEAMVAELR

-1456 MKTAARCEREL
+1456 QKTAARCEREL
-1467 QDARETG
+1467 QDAREAG
-1474 RMEVERTRTAMKG
+1474 MMEIQRERTAMEG
-1487 DIEAANN
+1487 DIEAAKN
-1494 QVNIVRDGFESLVA
+1494 QVNIVREGLESVVA
-1508 RLHSQIEAITAD
+1508 RLHTQIEAITAD
-1520 ANDGKARQEIMLEEA
+1520 ANNGKARQELMLEEA
-1535 AESRKRA
+1535 AESRNRA

-1567 QKAQYERELKNVL
+1567 QNAQHERELNNVL

-1602 YYQDRIADLEERLEI
+1602 YYQDKIANLEERLEI

-1635 ASPVPTRTQPLAS
+1635 ASPVPARTQPLAS

-1683 SKLSAVDTTAPAR
+1683 SELSAVDTIAPTK

-1760 QTFPSLVSISNL
+1760 QNFPSLVSISNL

-1845 RRPTSSLSSRQR
+1845 RRPTSSSSSRQR

-1868 MSGGS
+1868 MSGAS
-1873 VRNELIKQEPVTPPL
+1873 ARNELIKQEPVTPPL
-1888 MRKASYDLDA
+1888 MRKASYDMDA
-1898 AESAGFDQFG
+1898 AESASFG
-1908 DEGVEGSHMSG
+1908 EFSDEGVEGSHMGG

-1925 PRLGG
+1925 PKLGG
-1930 IVGGGI
+1930 IVAGEYDI

>member
-1 MDTRSPLEPLDLSVR
+1 
-16 SRKLS
+16 
-21 NDTQGS
+21 
-27 ENPLSPPSSNFDR
+27 
-40 TMSEPP
+40 
-46 VMNKPI
+46 
-52 SISEH
+52 
-57 APRPSLSGAASFQ
+57 
-70 RPKKRVLGKTRTVLI
+70 
-85 GLPIENEVGRTT
+85 
-97 TRESYLTP
+97 
-105 EDVAKRLEDWK
+105 
-116 NKGYNTEGFVL
+116 
-127 APASADTPLL
+127 
-137 LSGQSRAVH
+137 
-146 PDPEDEKRERAD
+146 
-158 HTYKVSIP
+158 
-166 DRREWEA
+166 
-173 YVNHL
+173 
-178 KEEKLRALGVSFG
+178 
-191 DEELPRKSPAP
+191 
-202 SLMSRQASS
+202 
-211 QSSAMLISP
+211 
-220 ALAPLSAQAT
+220 
-230 PLPPNFHSPVIPAT
+230 
-244 QIGKPGVSHFPRY
+244 
-257 SVAMPFG
+257 
-264 EKSFSP
+264 
-270 STQFPQNAQSPG
+270 
-282 PAAWLPHQFIASPP
+282 
-296 GSRVASPLA
+296 
-305 SGGHLQDMNAVLSPA
+305 
-320 VPPIQNGVPPPV
+320 
-332 QNNIPPP
+332 
-339 VQNNLGKMSAAQAS
+339 
-353 FLRQQ
+353 
-358 QTLQQ
+358 
-363 AQQLQAQRQLQ
+363 
-374 QQQMQQQQMQQQTLQ
+374 
-389 PQLLPVTGN
+389 
-398 AQRHGREL
+398 
-406 QAPLLGNEPEIASP
+406 
-420 IPRGHRQNPSE
+420 
-431 TLQKEVDENE
+431 
-441 SYLKRSISR
+441 
-450 DPSQQDSM
+450 M

-466 SDDAVLANNVHRSF
+466 SDDAVLPNNVRTSF

-495 LIGTPVHQERETSVA
+495 LVGTPDHQERGTSAA
-510 QDGHFPKS
+510 QKGHVPIS

-549 ASLGNQ
+549 TSLSNQ

-563 QAPSAVYNFG
+563 QAPSAAYNFG
-573 HSRKPSSGATKFNV
+573 HSRKPSSGPTKFNV

-596 ARKATIPSGE
+596 ARKATMPSGE
-606 FSFSSSG
+606 FSFSTSG

-618 EAPAFKPS
+618 DAPAFRPS
-626 GSGLASGTESSNKE
+626 GSGVANGTELSSKE
-640 NSVDAVEK
+640 NPVDAVKK
-648 IFGEIKFHEVIKPA
+648 IFGEIKFHEVIKPP

-686 LDGQEDESGRITQA
+686 LDVQEDESGRITQA

-720 ASPKQTP
+720 ASPKQSP
-727 WMDDGYDDR
+727 WMVDGNDDR
-736 AAYFSRTPSPKP
+736 AAYFSRTPSPRL
-748 DENNVDAATELL
+748 DENNVGAATDLL
-760 EELIDDMSATEVSEL
+760 EEFIDDMSATEVSEL
-775 MREDES
+775 MKEDES
-781 VDTDAK
+781 VDTEAK
-787 SFEPHAFHDIN
+787 SFEPHAFHDID
-798 EAASFNAARPPGA
+798 EAASFNAVRPPGA
-811 SHEAAKNKHEITA
+811 SHEKAQNKHEVTA
-824 EDIVEATKE
+824 EDVFEATKE
-833 FLGKAPQ
+833 FLGRAPQ

-850 DGFPGLQSPDV
+850 DGLPGLRSPGV
-861 HTEHGKRSSSD
+861 HIEHGKPSSSD
-872 IQREDGIDRVDH
+872 IQREDSVDRVDH

-903 DVIMKHLNRDDS
+903 DVVMKHLNRDDS

-922 PSPARHRSPSVGP
+922 PSPARHRSPSVRP
-935 TSFSTPDLQN
+935 ISYSTPDLQN

-986 TSVVDMVAHNAR
+986 TSVVEMVAHNAR

-1146 VDEVMTALTAVQ
+1146 VDEVMTALSEVQ
-1158 NALEKIQQS
+1158 NALAKIQQS
-1167 AQTKPAS
+1167 AQTKPTS

-1182 SIIEEVVGRQ
+1182 NIIEEVVGRQ
-1192 RGKSGPIKESSQAA
+1192 RGKSGPVKESSQAA

-1222 KAADARADDEMKAR
+1222 KAAEARADDEMKAR

-1263 AEATERSLEEYHE
+1263 AEATERSLEEYHD
-1276 ERHQALQRSA
+1276 ERHQALQRTA

-1299 LDLTDKNAALEDT
+1299 VDLTDKNAALEGT

-1330 RHENKNLRRSIDSLK
+1330 RHENKDLRRSIDSLK

-1365 QEDMTRVSQEMNKDQ
+1365 QEDMTRVSQQMNKDQ
-1380 SRWLGKEEEHNGR
+1380 LRWLGKEEEHNAR
-1393 LEMLSARLESEAR
+1393 LEMLSARLEAEAR

-1439 SQLEAMVAELR
+1439 SQFEAMVAELR
-1450 SECHEH
+1450 SECHGH
-1456 MKTAARCEREL
+1456 QKTAARFEREL
-1467 QDARETG
+1467 HDAREAG
-1474 RMEVERTRTAMKG
+1474 RMEVQRTRTAIEG

-1494 QVNIVRDGFESLVA
+1494 QVKVVRDGLESVVA
-1508 RLHSQIEAITAD
+1508 RLHTQIEAITAD
-1520 ANDGKARQEIMLEEA
+1520 VNNSKAQQELMLEEA
-1535 AESRKRA
+1535 AESRNRA

-1567 QKAQYERELKNVL
+1567 QKAQHERELKNVL

-1602 YYQDRIADLEERLEI
+1602 YYQDKIADLEERLEI

-1635 ASPVPTRTQPLAS
+1635 ASPVTTRTQPLAS

-1683 SKLSAVDTTAPAR
+1683 LELSAVDTTAPAK

-1786 WGNWRKG
+1786 WGNWRRG
-1793 REQGF
+1793 REQDF

-1805 NSSAHQHQTPSK
+1805 NSSAHQQQTPSK

-1822 FFAGLMTPPSTDMRA
+1822 FFAGLMTPPSTAMRA

-1845 RRPTSSLSSRQR
+1845 RRPSSSLSSRQR

-1873 VRNELIKQEPVTPPL
+1873 ARNDLIKQEPVIPPL

-1898 AESAGFDQFG
+1898 AESAGFGEFS
-1908 DEGVEGSHMSG
+1908 DEGVMGSHMGG

-1925 PRLGG
+1925 PKLGG
-1930 IVGGGI
+1930 IVGGAI

>member
-1 MDTRSPLEPLDLSVR
+1 MDTRSLQDPLDLSVP

-21 NDTQGS
+21 NDMQSS
-27 ENPLSPPSSNFDR
+27 EKPLPPSPPSSDHKV
-40 TMSEPP
+40 SESPALNTP
-46 VMNKPI
+46 T
-52 SISEH
+52 STSEH
-57 APRPSLSGAASFQ
+57 AVRPSLSGAASFQ
-70 RPKKRVLGKTRTVLI
+70 RPKKRIYGKTRPILI
-85 GLPIENEVGRTT
+85 GLPIENESARAT

-105 EDVAKRLEDWK
+105 EDVVKRIEEWK

-127 APASADTPLL
+127 APVSTDTPLL
-137 LSGQSRAVH
+137 LNGQSRAVH

-158 HTYKVSIP
+158 RTYKVSIP

-211 QSSAMLISP
+211 QSSAVLVSP
-220 ALAPLSAQAT
+220 ALAPLPAQAA
-230 PLPPNFHSPVIPAT
+230 PFPPNFHSPANHAA
-244 QIGKPGVSHFPRY
+244 QMGKPAVSHFPRY

-270 STQFPQNAQSPG
+270 SNQFPPSAQSPG
-282 PAAWLPHQFIASPP
+282 PGAWSPHQFMASPP

-305 SGGHLQDMNAVLSPA
+305 TSGHMQDLNVVLSPV
-320 VPPIQNGVPPPV
+320 VPPVQNSVPPPV
-332 QNNIPPP
+332 QNHILPPA
-339 VQNNLGKMSAAQAS
+339 QNSLGKMSAAQAS

-358 QTLQQ
+358 QALQQ

-374 QQQMQQQQMQQQTLQ
+374 QQQRQEQALQ

-398 AQRHGREL
+398 AQKSGRGMH
-406 QAPLLGNEPEIASP
+406 ASLLSNETEIASP

-441 SYLKRSISR
+441 SYLKPPISR
-450 DPSQQDSM
+450 GPSQQDSM
-458 DENKDGTL
+458 DENKDGTQ
-466 SDDAVLANNVHRSF
+466 SDDGLLANNVHASF
-480 RDTRVDA
+480 RDRKVDA

-495 LIGTPVHQERETSVA
+495 LVGTPDLQQSGTSVT
-510 QDGHFPKS
+510 QNGHFSKL
-518 STSSRVSTSKLN
+518 STSSGVSTSKLN

-535 FKLGPKNVFDSGAF
+535 FKFEPKSVFSPGPYASFGA
-549 ASLGNQ
+549 Q

-563 QAPSAVYNFG
+563 QASSAAYNFG
-573 HSRKPSSGATKFNV
+573 HSRKPSSGPTKFNV

-606 FSFSSSG
+606 FSFSTSG

-626 GSGLASGTESSNKE
+626 SSALVSGDEQSSKE
-640 NSVDAVEK
+640 NPVDAVKK
-648 IFGEIKFHEVIKPA
+648 IFGEIKFHEVIRPP
-662 KKSKAVSIVKPDNSL
+662 KKSKAVSIVRPDDGL
-677 EDQGKYASG
+677 ENQGTCA
-686 LDGQEDESGRITQA
+686 LAPDGQEDESGRITQA

-720 ASPKQTP
+720 ASPKQSP
-727 WMDDGYDDR
+727 WMVDGYDDR

-760 EELIDDMSATEVSEL
+760 EELLDDMSATEVSEL

-787 SFEPHAFHDIN
+787 PFEPHAFQDIE
-798 EAASFNAARPPGA
+798 EAASFDAARPRGV
-811 SHEAAKNKHEITA
+811 SHVKAKNQPQVIA
-824 EDIVEATKE
+824 EDVVEATKE

-850 DGFPGLQSPDV
+850 DGASILPSAGVSI
-861 HTEHGKRSSSD
+861 EHGKRSSSD
-872 IQREDGIDRVDH
+872 RPKEDGVDRVDH

-898 SYDEI
+898 SYQEI
-903 DVIMKHLNRDDS
+903 DAIMKHLNRDDS

-935 TSFSTPDLQN
+935 ISHSTPDLQH
-945 TSGSRQLLPPANIR
+945 TTGSRQLLPPANIR
-959 SDAPSPSPNRLRGNF
+959 SDAPSPSPNRLHGNF
-974 QYLPPNDMESAD
+974 QYLPPVDMESAD

-1006 GTSPPVHRLNS
+1006 ATSPPVHRLNS
-1017 PGSRPPSDWDDAI
+1017 PGSRPASDWDDAI

-1038 RSRTGFFDY
+1038 RSRTAFFDY

-1072 DSLAKLS
+1072 DSLDKLS

-1090 GKINVEHS
+1090 GKVNVEHS
-1098 DADDEEETNDL
+1098 DADDEEETSDL

-1121 RKYEQLKLTLNEISE
+1121 RKYEQLKLILNEISE

-1146 VDEVMTALTAVQ
+1146 VDGVMTALTEVR
-1158 NALEKIQQS
+1158 NALGEIQRS
-1167 AQTKPAS
+1167 AQTKSVS
-1174 NITTEEIR
+1174 NITSEEMR
-1182 SIIEEVVGRQ
+1182 TIIEEVMSRQ
-1192 RGKSGPIKESSQAA
+1192 RGKSGPVKESSQAA

-1222 KAADARADDEMKAR
+1222 KAAETRADDEMKAR

-1276 ERHQALQRSA
+1276 ERHQALQRTA

-1299 LDLTDKNAALEDT
+1299 SDLTMKNAAMEGT

-1321 QWRSEIDDA
+1321 QWRTEIDDA

-1345 AELEENVQGRQALRS
+1345 AELEESIQGRQALRS

-1365 QEDMTRVSQEMNKDQ
+1365 TEDLTRVSQEMNKGQ
-1380 SRWLGKEEEHNGR
+1380 SRWLGKEEEHNAR
-1393 LEMLSARLESEAR
+1393 LAMLSTRLESEAR

-1439 SQLEAMVAELR
+1439 SQLEAMVSELK

-1456 MKTAARCEREL
+1456 QKTAARFEREL
-1467 QDARETG
+1467 HDAREAG
-1474 RMEVERTRTAMKG
+1474 RMEVQRTRIAMES
-1487 DIEAANN
+1487 DVEAANN
-1494 QVNIVRDGFESLVA
+1494 HVKIVRDDLENVIA
-1508 RLHSQIEAITAD
+1508 RLHKQIEAITAD
-1520 ANDGKARQEIMLEEA
+1520 ANTSKARQELMLEEA

-1542 LQEAADAREAALQ
+1542 VQEAADAKEAALQ
-1555 EHYRFHERTIAE
+1555 EHYRSHERTIAE
-1567 QKAQYERELKNVL
+1567 QKAHHDRELNNVL

-1593 LSLADEKVV
+1593 LSLADEKIV
-1602 YYQDRIADLEERLEI
+1602 YYQDKIADLEERLEV

-1635 ASPVPTRTQPLAS
+1635 MSPVPTRTQLPAS
-1648 ASNIPEKISPQALR
+1648 PSNIPEKISPQALR
-1662 ESIMVLQ
+1662 ESIVVLQ

-1683 SKLSAVDTTAPAR
+1683 LELSAVDTTAPAK

-1725 SKPTYDREAVKDAA
+1725 SKPIYDRETVKDAV

-1748 EQQEKERALAGG
+1748 EQQEKERALAGS
-1760 QTFPSLVSISNL
+1760 QTFPSLGSISNL
-1772 AASPKALPLAAAAA
+1772 AASPRALPLAAAAA

-1805 NSSAHQHQTPSK
+1805 NGSAHQHQTPSK

-1822 FFAGLMTPPSTDMRA
+1822 FFAGLMTPPGTDMRT
-1837 TPLAGNEN
+1837 TPLAANEN
-1845 RRPTSSLSSRQR
+1845 RRPTSSSSSRQR
-1857 VVRDPTTPRHS
+1857 VVRDPITPRHS

-1873 VRNELIKQEPVTPPL
+1873 ARNDLIKQEPVTPPL

-1898 AESAGFDQFG
+1898 AESANFSGLG
-1908 DEGVEGSHMSG
+1908 DEGVEGSHLGG

-1925 PRLGG
+1925 PKLGG

>member
-1 MDTRSPLEPLDLSVR
+1 MDTQSLQDPLDLSVH

-21 NDTQGS
+21 NDIQRS
-27 ENPLSPPSSNFDR
+27 EKPLPPSPPSFDHK
-40 TMSEPP
+40 TSESPIL
-46 VMNKPI
+46 NTPI
-52 SISEH
+52 STSEH
-57 APRPSLSGAASFQ
+57 ALRPSLSGAASFQ
-70 RPKKRVLGKTRTVLI
+70 RPKKRIYGKTRPILI
-85 GLPIENEVGRTT
+85 GLPIENESGRAT

-105 EDVAKRLEDWK
+105 EDVAKRIDDWK

-127 APASADTPLL
+127 APASTDTPLL
-137 LSGQSRAVH
+137 LNGQSRPVH

-158 HTYKVSIP
+158 RTYNVSIP

-220 ALAPLSAQAT
+220 ALAPLPAQAA
-230 PLPPNFHSPVIPAT
+230 PFPPNFHSPVNHAA
-244 QIGKPGVSHFPRY
+244 QIGKPAVSHFPRY
-257 SVAMPFG
+257 SMAMPFG

-270 STQFPQNAQSPG
+270 STQFPQSAQSPG
-282 PAAWLPHQFIASPP
+282 PGAWSPHQFMASPP

-305 SGGHLQDMNAVLSPA
+305 TGGHMQDLKVVLSPV
-320 VPPIQNGVPPPV
+320 VPTVQTSVPPV

-339 VQNNLGKMSAAQAS
+339 AQTSLGKMSAAQAS

-358 QTLQQ
+358 QALQQ

-374 QQQMQQQQMQQQTLQ
+374 QQQIQQQTLQ

-398 AQRHGREL
+398 AQKPGRGL
-406 QAPLLGNEPEIASP
+406 QAPLLGNETEIASP

-441 SYLKRSISR
+441 SYIKPTISR

-466 SDDAVLANNVHRSF
+466 SDDALLAHNVHASF
-480 RDTRVDA
+480 RDKKVDA

-495 LIGTPVHQERETSVA
+495 LVGTPDLQQRGTGVTQN
-510 QDGHFPKS
+510 GHFPKL
-518 STSSRVSTSKLN
+518 STSSGVSTSKLN

-535 FKLGPKNVFDSGAF
+535 FKFEPKNVFNSGAYAPF
-549 ASLGNQ
+549 GNQ
-555 QHPIAPTS
+555 QPISPTS
-563 QAPSAVYNFG
+563 QASSAAYNFG
-573 HSRKPSSGATKFNV
+573 HSRKPSSGPTKFNV

-596 ARKATIPSGE
+596 SRKATIPSGE
-606 FSFSSSG
+606 FSFSTSG

-618 EAPAFKPS
+618 EAPTFKPS
-626 GSGLASGTESSNKE
+626 GSGLASGTEPSSKE
-640 NSVDAVEK
+640 NPVDAVKK
-648 IFGEIKFHEVIKPA
+648 IFGEIKFHEVIRPT
-662 KKSKAVSIVKPDNSL
+662 KKSKAVSIVRPDNSL
-677 EDQGKYASG
+677 ENQGEYASVP
-686 LDGQEDESGRITQA
+686 DGQEDESGRITQA

-720 ASPKQTP
+720 ASPKQSP
-727 WMDDGYDDR
+727 WMVDGYDDR

-760 EELIDDMSATEVSEL
+760 EELLDDMSATEVSEL

-787 SFEPHAFHDIN
+787 PFEPHAFQDID
-798 EAASFNAARPPGA
+798 EAASFNAARPRGA
-811 SHEAAKNKHEITA
+811 SHAKAKNQHQVTA
-824 EDIVEATKE
+824 EDVVEATKE

-850 DGFPGLQSPDV
+850 DGAPILPSPDMSI
-861 HTEHGKRSSSD
+861 EHGKRSSSD
-872 IQREDGIDRVDH
+872 RHKQDGVDRVDH

-898 SYDEI
+898 SYQEI
-903 DVIMKHLNRDDS
+903 DAIMKHLNRDDS

-922 PSPARHRSPSVGP
+922 PSPASHRSPSVG
-935 TSFSTPDLQN
+935 TISHSTPDLQH

-974 QYLPPNDMESAD
+974 QYLPPVDMESAD
-986 TSVVDMVAHNAR
+986 ASVVDMVAQNAR

-1006 GTSPPVHRLNS
+1006 ATSPPVHRLNS

-1038 RSRTGFFDY
+1038 RSRTAFFDH

-1090 GKINVEHS
+1090 GKVNVEHS
-1098 DADDEEETNDL
+1098 DADDEEETSDL

-1121 RKYEQLKLTLNEISE
+1121 RKYEQLKLTLNEIIG

-1146 VDEVMTALTAVQ
+1146 VDGIMTALTEVQ
-1158 NALEKIQQS
+1158 NALGDIQRS

-1174 NITTEEIR
+1174 NITSEDIR
-1182 SIIEEVVGRQ
+1182 TIIEEVMGRQ
-1192 RGKSGPIKESSQAA
+1192 RGKSGPVKESSQAA

-1222 KAADARADDEMKAR
+1222 KAAEARADDEMKAR

-1276 ERHQALQRSA
+1276 ERHQALQRTA
-1286 MLEGSQESLEKRI
+1286 MLEGSQESLEKSI
-1299 LDLTDKNAALEDT
+1299 SDLTQKNAAMEGT
-1312 LAEYRLSSD
+1312 LAEYRLFSD
-1321 QWRSEIDDA
+1321 QWRTKVDDA

-1345 AELEENVQGRQALRS
+1345 AELEESIQGRQALRS

-1365 QEDMTRVSQEMNKDQ
+1365 TEDLTRVSQEMNKDQ
-1380 SRWLGKEEEHNGR
+1380 SRWLGKEEEHNAR
-1393 LEMLSARLESEAR
+1393 LAMLSTRLESEAR

-1439 SQLEAMVAELR
+1439 SQLETMVAELR

-1456 MKTAARCEREL
+1456 QKTAARFEREL
-1467 QDARETG
+1467 HDAREAG
-1474 RMEVERTRTAMKG
+1474 RMEVQRTRIAMEG

-1494 QVNIVRDGFESLVA
+1494 HVKIVRDDLESVVA
-1508 RLHSQIEAITAD
+1508 RLHKQVEAITAD
-1520 ANDGKARQEIMLEEA
+1520 ANTSKARQEFMLEEA
-1535 AESRKRA
+1535 AESRTRA
-1542 LQEAADAREAALQ
+1542 VQEAADAKEAALQ

-1567 QKAQYERELKNVL
+1567 QKAQHERELNNVL

-1593 LSLADEKVV
+1593 LSLADEKIV
-1602 YYQDRIADLEERLEI
+1602 YYQDKIADLEERLEI

-1626 QAAQSKKAI
+1626 QAAQSKKAM
-1635 ASPVPTRTQPLAS
+1635 ASPVSTRTQLPAS
-1648 ASNIPEKISPQALR
+1648 PSNIPEKISPQALR

-1683 SKLSAVDTTAPAR
+1683 SELSAVDTTAPAK

-1714 IDDLEDIITTL
+1714 IDDLEDIIRTL
-1725 SKPTYDREAVKDAA
+1725 SKPSYDREAVKDAV

-1760 QTFPSLVSISNL
+1760 QTFPSLGSISNL

-1793 REQGF
+1793 REQGY

-1805 NSSAHQHQTPSK
+1805 NGSAHQHQTPSK
-1817 SSPQS
+1817 TSPQS

-1837 TPLAGNEN
+1837 TPLASNEN
-1845 RRPTSSLSSRQR
+1845 RRPTSSSSSRQR
-1857 VVRDPTTPRHS
+1857 VIRDPITPRHS
-1868 MSGGS
+1868 MSSGS
-1873 VRNELIKQEPVTPPL
+1873 ARNELIKQEPVTPPL

-1898 AESAGFDQFG
+1898 TESAGFGGFG
-1908 DEGVEGSHMSG
+1908 DEGVEGSHMGG

-1925 PRLGG
+1925 PKLGG

>member
-1 MDTRSPLEPLDLSVR
+1 MDTRSPLEPLEQGIP

-27 ENPLSPPSSNFDR
+27 ESPLPPPSSNFER
-40 TMSEPP
+40 TMSEIP
-46 VMNKPI
+46 VSNAPI
-52 SISEH
+52 SNSEH
-57 APRPSLSGAASFQ
+57 VPKPSLSSAASIQ
-70 RPKKRVLGKTRTVLI
+70 RPKKRVVGKTRTILI
-85 GLPIENEVGRTT
+85 GLPIENESGRTT

-105 EDVAKRLEDWK
+105 GDVAQRLEAWK

-137 LSGQSRAVH
+137 LNGQSRAVH
-146 PDPEDEKRERAD
+146 PDPEDEQRERAD
-158 HTYKVSIP
+158 RTYKVSIP
-166 DRREWEA
+166 DRQEWEA

-230 PLPPNFHSPVIPAT
+230 PFPPNFHSPVNPTT
-244 QIGKPGVSHFPRY
+244 QMGKPGVSHFPRY

-270 STQFPQNAQSPG
+270 STQFPPNAQSPG
-282 PAAWLPHQFIASPP
+282 PAAWSPHQFMVSPP

-305 SGGHLQDMNAVLSPA
+305 TGGHMQDLNVVVSPV
-320 VPPIQNGVPPPV
+320 VPPIQNSAPPPV
-332 QNNIPPP
+332 QNNIQPPA
-339 VQNNLGKMSAAQAS
+339 QNNIGKMSAAQAS

-358 QTLQQ
+358 QALQQ
-363 AQQLQAQRQLQ
+363 AQQLQAERQLQ
-374 QQQMQQQQMQQQTLQ
+374 QQRKQQQTLQ

-398 AQRHGREL
+398 AQKHGREL
-406 QAPLLGNEPEIASP
+406 QTPLLSNEPEIASP

-441 SYLKRSISR
+441 SYFKRSISR

-466 SDDAVLANNVHRSF
+466 SDDAVLANNVRTSF
-480 RDTRVDA
+480 RDTRMDA

-495 LIGTPVHQERETSVA
+495 LVGTPDHQERGTSAA
-510 QDGHFPKS
+510 QKGHVPIS
-518 STSSRVSTSKLN
+518 STSSRVSASKLN

-535 FKLGPKNVFDSGAF
+535 FKVGPKNVFDSGTF
-549 ASLGNQ
+549 ASLSNQ

-563 QAPSAVYNFG
+563 QTPSAAYNFG
-573 HSRKPSSGATKFNV
+573 HSRKPSSGPTKFNV
-587 AAPVFTPGA
+587 AAPVFTPGV
-596 ARKATIPSGE
+596 ARKATMPSGE
-606 FSFSSSG
+606 FNFSTSG

-626 GSGLASGTESSNKE
+626 GSRVANGAELFNKE
-640 NSVDAVEK
+640 NPVDAVKK
-648 IFGEIKFHEVIKPA
+648 IFGEIKFHEVIKPP

-686 LDGQEDESGRITQA
+686 LDVQEDESGRITQA

-720 ASPKQTP
+720 ASPKQSP
-727 WMDDGYDDR
+727 WMVDGYDDR
-736 AAYFSRTPSPKP
+736 AAYFSRMPSPKL
-748 DENNVDAATELL
+748 DESNVEAATELL
-760 EELIDDMSATEVSEL
+760 EGLMDDMSATEVSEL
-775 MREDES
+775 MKEDES
-781 VDTDAK
+781 VDTEAK
-787 SFEPHAFHDIN
+787 SFEPHAFHDID

-811 SHEAAKNKHEITA
+811 SHEIAQNKHEVTA
-824 EDIVEATKE
+824 EDVLEATKQ
-833 FLGKAPQ
+833 FLGRAPQ

-850 DGFPGLQSPDV
+850 EGLPGLRSPGV
-861 HTEHGKRSSSD
+861 HIEHGKSSSSD
-872 IQREDGIDRVDH
+872 IQRGNGVDRVDH

-903 DVIMKHLNRDDS
+903 DVVMKHLNRDDS

-922 PSPARHRSPSVGP
+922 PSPARHRSPSVRP
-935 TSFSTPDLQN
+935 ISYSTPDLQN

-986 TSVVDMVAHNAR
+986 TSVVEMVARNAR

-1059 RLGPLEKTLSGIQ
+1059 RLSPLEKTLSGIQ

-1146 VDEVMTALTAVQ
+1146 VDEVMTALTEVQ
-1158 NALEKIQQS
+1158 NALVKIQES
-1167 AQTKPAS
+1167 AQTKPTS
-1174 NITTEEIR
+1174 NVTTEEIR
-1182 SIIEEVVGRQ
+1182 TIIEEVVGRQ
-1192 RGKSGPIKESSQAA
+1192 RGKSGPVKESSQAA

-1222 KAADARADDEMKAR
+1222 KAAEARADDEMKAR

-1263 AEATERSLEEYHE
+1263 AEATERSLEEYHD
-1276 ERHQALQRSA
+1276 ERHQALQRTA

-1299 LDLTDKNAALEDT
+1299 ADLTDKNAAYEGT

-1330 RHENKNLRRSIDSLK
+1330 RHENKDLRRSIDSLK

-1360 KFEHL
+1360 RFEHL
-1365 QEDMTRVSQEMNKDQ
+1365 QEDMTRVSQQMNKDQ
-1380 SRWLGKEEEHNGR
+1380 LRWLGKEEEHNAR
-1393 LEMLSARLESEAR
+1393 LEMLSARLEAEAR

-1450 SECHEH
+1450 SECHGH
-1456 MKTAARCEREL
+1456 QKTAARFEREL
-1467 QDARETG
+1467 HDAREAG
-1474 RMEVERTRTAMKG
+1474 RMEVQRTRTAMEG

-1494 QVNIVRDGFESLVA
+1494 QAKIVRGGLESVVA
-1508 RLHSQIEAITAD
+1508 RLHTQIEALTAD
-1520 ANDGKARQEIMLEEA
+1520 VNNSKAQQELMLEEA
-1535 AESRKRA
+1535 AESRNRA
-1542 LQEAADAREAALQ
+1542 LREAADAREAALQ

-1567 QKAQYERELKNVL
+1567 QKAQHERELKNVL

-1602 YYQDRIADLEERLEI
+1602 HYQDKIADLEERLEI

-1635 ASPVPTRTQPLAS
+1635 ASPVSTRTQPLAS

-1683 SKLSAVDTTAPAR
+1683 SELSAVDTTAPAK

-1714 IDDLEDIITTL
+1714 IDDLEDIISTL

-1786 WGNWRKG
+1786 WGNWRRG
-1793 REQGF
+1793 REQDF

-1805 NSSAHQHQTPSK
+1805 NSNAHQQQTPSK

-1822 FFAGLMTPPSTDMRA
+1822 FFAGLMTPPSTAMRA

-1845 RRPTSSLSSRQR
+1845 RRPSSSLSSRQR
-1857 VVRDPTTPRHS
+1857 VVRDPTTPRQS
-1868 MSGGS
+1868 MNGGS
-1873 VRNELIKQEPVTPPL
+1873 ARSDLIKQEPVTPPL

-1898 AESAGFDQFG
+1898 AESAGLGEFS
-1908 DEGVEGSHMSG
+1908 DEGVMGSHMGG

-1925 PRLGG
+1925 PKLGG
-1930 IVGGGI
+1930 IVGGAI

>member
-1 MDTRSPLEPLDLSVR
+1 MDTQTLQDPLDLSVR

-21 NDTQGS
+21 NDIQRS
-27 ENPLSPPSSNFDR
+27 EKPLPPSPPSYDFRMPELPTLNI
-40 TMSEPP
+40 
-46 VMNKPI
+46 PI
-52 SISEH
+52 STSEH
-57 APRPSLSGAASFQ
+57 ALRPSLSGAASFQ
-70 RPKKRVLGKTRTVLI
+70 RPKKRMYGKTRPILI
-85 GLPIENEVGRTT
+85 GLPLENESGRAT
-97 TRESYLTP
+97 TRESYLTA
-105 EDVAKRLEDWK
+105 EDVAKRIDDWK

-127 APASADTPLL
+127 APASTDTPLL
-137 LSGQSRAVH
+137 LNGQSRPVH
-146 PDPEDEKRERAD
+146 PDPEDEKRERTD
-158 HTYKVSIP
+158 RTYKVSIP

-173 YVNHL
+173 YVNQL

-220 ALAPLSAQAT
+220 ALAPLPAQAA
-230 PLPPNFHSPVIPAT
+230 PFPPNFHSPVNHAA
-244 QIGKPGVSHFPRY
+244 QIGKPVVSHFPRY
-257 SVAMPFG
+257 SMAMPFG

-270 STQFPQNAQSPG
+270 STQFPQSAQSPG
-282 PAAWLPHQFIASPP
+282 PGAWSPHQFMASPP

-305 SGGHLQDMNAVLSPA
+305 TGGHMQDLNVVLSPV
-320 VPPIQNGVPPPV
+320 VPPVQNSVPPPV
-332 QNNIPPP
+332 QNDIPTPA
-339 VQNNLGKMSAAQAS
+339 QNTLGKMSAAQAS

-358 QTLQQ
+358 QVLQQ

-374 QQQMQQQQMQQQTLQ
+374 QQQMQQQALQ
-389 PQLLPVTGN
+389 PHLLPVTGN
-398 AQRHGREL
+398 AQKPGRGL
-406 QAPLLGNEPEIASP
+406 QPPFLGSETEIASP

-441 SYLKRSISR
+441 SYLKSTISR

-458 DENKDGTL
+458 DEDKEGTL
-466 SDDAVLANNVHRSF
+466 GDAALSANNVHASF
-480 RDTRVDA
+480 RDKKVDA
-487 SDLDTNPS
+487 SDIDTNPS
-495 LIGTPVHQERETSVA
+495 LVGTPDLQQRGTSVT
-510 QDGHFPKS
+510 QNGHFPKL
-518 STSSRVSTSKLN
+518 STSSGVSTSKLN

-535 FKLGPKNVFDSGAF
+535 FKFEPKNVSNSGAYAPF
-549 ASLGNQ
+549 GNQ
-555 QHPIAPTS
+555 QPIPPTS
-563 QAPSAVYNFG
+563 QASSAAYSFG
-573 HSRKPSSGATKFNV
+573 HSRKSSSGPTKFNV

-606 FSFSSSG
+606 FSFSTSG
-613 PPFRP
+613 PSFRP
-618 EAPAFKPS
+618 DAPAFKPS
-626 GSGLASGTESSNKE
+626 GSGLASGAEPSSKE
-640 NSVDAVEK
+640 NPVDAVKK
-648 IFGEIKFHEVIKPA
+648 IFGEIKFHEVIRPS
-662 KKSKAVSIVKPDNSL
+662 KKSKAVSIVRPDNSL
-677 EDQGKYASG
+677 ENKGKSASG
-686 LDGQEDESGRITQA
+686 PDGQEDESGRITQA

-720 ASPKQTP
+720 ASPKQSP
-727 WMDDGYDDR
+727 WMVDGYDDR

-760 EELIDDMSATEVSEL
+760 EELLDDMSATEVSEL

-787 SFEPHAFHDIN
+787 PFEPHAFQDID
-798 EAASFNAARPPGA
+798 EAASFNAALPRGA
-811 SHEAAKNKHEITA
+811 SHAKAKDQHQVTA
-824 EDIVEATKE
+824 EDVVEATKE

-850 DGFPGLQSPDV
+850 DGAPILPSPDM
-861 HTEHGKRSSSD
+861 TIEHGKRSSSD
-872 IQREDGIDRVDH
+872 RHKEDGVDREDH

-898 SYDEI
+898 SYQEI
-903 DVIMKHLNRDDS
+903 DAIMKHLNRDDS
-915 DIGVERK
+915 DMGVERK

-935 TSFSTPDLQN
+935 IGHSTPDLQH
-945 TSGSRQLLPPANIR
+945 TSGSRQLLPPTNIR

-974 QYLPPNDMESAD
+974 QYLPPVDMESAD
-986 TSVVDMVAHNAR
+986 TSVVEMVAHNAR

-1006 GTSPPVHRLNS
+1006 ATSPPVHRLNS
-1017 PGSRPPSDWDDAI
+1017 PGSTPPSDWDDAI

-1038 RSRTGFFDY
+1038 RSRTAFFDH

-1090 GKINVEHS
+1090 GKVNVEHS
-1098 DADDEEETNDL
+1098 DADDEEETSDL

-1121 RKYEQLKLTLNEISE
+1121 RKYEQLKSTLNEISE

-1141 APASH
+1141 APTSH
-1146 VDEVMTALTAVQ
+1146 VDGVMTALKEVQ
-1158 NALEKIQQS
+1158 NALGDIQRS
-1167 AQTKPAS
+1167 AQTKSAS
-1174 NITTEEIR
+1174 NITSEDIR
-1182 SIIEEVVGRQ
+1182 TIIEEVMGRQ
-1192 RGKSGPIKESSQAA
+1192 RGKSGPVKESSQAA

-1222 KAADARADDEMKAR
+1222 KAAEARADDEMQAR

-1276 ERHQALQRSA
+1276 ERHQALQRNA

-1299 LDLTDKNAALEDT
+1299 SDLTQKDAAMEGT
-1312 LAEYRLSSD
+1312 LAEYRLFSD
-1321 QWRSEIDDA
+1321 QWRTQVDDA

-1345 AELEENVQGRQALRS
+1345 AELEESIQGRQALRS

-1365 QEDMTRVSQEMNKDQ
+1365 TEDLTRVSQEMNKDQ
-1380 SRWLGKEEEHNGR
+1380 SKWLGKEEEHNAR
-1393 LEMLSARLESEAR
+1393 LAMLSTRLESEAR

-1439 SQLEAMVAELR
+1439 SQLETMVAELR

-1456 MKTAARCEREL
+1456 QKIAARFEREL
-1467 QDARETG
+1467 HDAKEAG
-1474 RMEVERTRTAMKG
+1474 RMEVQRTRIAMESN
-1487 DIEAANN
+1487 IEAANN
-1494 QVNIVRDGFESLVA
+1494 HVKIVRDDLESVVA
-1508 RLHSQIEAITAD
+1508 RLHKQVEAITAD
-1520 ANDGKARQEIMLEEA
+1520 VNTSKAQQELMLQEA
-1535 AESRKRA
+1535 AESRTRA
-1542 LQEAADAREAALQ
+1542 VEEAAHAKEAVLQ

-1567 QKAQYERELKNVL
+1567 QQAQHERELNNVL

-1593 LSLADEKVV
+1593 LNLADEKIV
-1602 YYQDRIADLEERLEI
+1602 YYQDKVADLEERLEI

-1626 QAAQSKKAI
+1626 QAAQSKNI
-1635 ASPVPTRTQPLAS
+1635 MASPVSTRTQLPAS
-1648 ASNIPEKISPQALR
+1648 PSNIPEKISPQALR

-1683 SKLSAVDTTAPAR
+1683 SELSVVDTTAPAK
-1696 LKDADIEITWL
+1696 LKDANIEITWL

-1714 IDDLEDIITTL
+1714 IDDLEDIIRTL
-1725 SKPTYDREAVKDAA
+1725 SKPTFDREAVKDAV

-1760 QTFPSLVSISNL
+1760 QTFPSLGSISNL

-1805 NSSAHQHQTPSK
+1805 NGSAHQHQTPSK
-1817 SSPQS
+1817 TSPQS

-1837 TPLAGNEN
+1837 TPLAANEN
-1845 RRPTSSLSSRQR
+1845 RRPTSSSSSRQR
-1857 VVRDPTTPRHS
+1857 VIRDPITPRHS
-1868 MSGGS
+1868 MSSGS
-1873 VRNELIKQEPVTPPL
+1873 ARNELIKQEPVTPPL

-1898 AESAGFDQFG
+1898 AESAGFGGFG
-1908 DEGVEGSHMSG
+1908 DEGVEGSHMG
-1919 DDEPFG
+1919 RDDEPFG
-1925 PRLGG
+1925 PKLGG

>member
-1 MDTRSPLEPLDLSVR
+1 MDTQSLQDPLDLSVR

-21 NDTQGS
+21 NDIQSS
-27 ENPLSPPSSNFDR
+27 EKPLPPSPPSFDHKA
-40 TMSEPP
+40 SESPIL
-46 VMNKPI
+46 NTPI
-52 SISEH
+52 STSEH
-57 APRPSLSGAASFQ
+57 ALRPSLSGAASFQ
-70 RPKKRVLGKTRTVLI
+70 RPKKRIYGKTRPILI
-85 GLPIENEVGRTT
+85 GLPIENESGRAT

-105 EDVAKRLEDWK
+105 EDVAKRIDDWK
-116 NKGYNTEGFVL
+116 DKGYNTEGFVL
-127 APASADTPLL
+127 APASTNTPLL
-137 LSGQSRAVH
+137 LNGQSRPVH
-146 PDPEDEKRERAD
+146 PDPEDEKRDRAD
-158 HTYKVSIP
+158 RTYKVSIP

-220 ALAPLSAQAT
+220 ALAPLPAQAA
-230 PLPPNFHSPVIPAT
+230 PFPPNFHSPVNHVA
-244 QIGKPGVSHFPRY
+244 QIGKPAVSHFPRY
-257 SVAMPFG
+257 SMAMSFG

-270 STQFPQNAQSPG
+270 PAQFPQSAQSPG
-282 PAAWLPHQFIASPP
+282 PGAWSPHQFMASPP

-305 SGGHLQDMNAVLSPA
+305 TGGHMQDLNVVLSPV
-320 VPPIQNGVPPPV
+320 VPPVQNSVPPPA

-339 VQNNLGKMSAAQAS
+339 AQISLGKMSAAQAS

-358 QTLQQ
+358 QALQQ

-374 QQQMQQQQMQQQTLQ
+374 QQQMQQQAFQ

-398 AQRHGREL
+398 AQKSGRGL
-406 QAPLLGNEPEIASP
+406 QAPLLGNETEIASP

-441 SYLKRSISR
+441 SYLKPTISR

-466 SDDAVLANNVHRSF
+466 SDDVLLANNVHASF
-480 RDTRVDA
+480 RDKKVDA

-495 LIGTPVHQERETSVA
+495 LVGTPDLQQRRTSVT
-510 QDGHFPKS
+510 QNGHFPKL
-518 STSSRVSTSKLN
+518 STSSGVSTSKLN

-535 FKLGPKNVFDSGAF
+535 FKFEPKNVSNSGAYAPF
-549 ASLGNQ
+549 GNQ
-555 QHPIAPTS
+555 QPIPPTS
-563 QAPSAVYNFG
+563 QASSAAYNFG
-573 HSRKPSSGATKFNV
+573 HSRKPSSGPTKFNV

-606 FSFSSSG
+606 FSFSTSG

-618 EAPAFKPS
+618 DAPAFKPS
-626 GSGLASGTESSNKE
+626 GSGLASDTDPSSKE
-640 NSVDAVEK
+640 NSVDAVKK
-648 IFGEIKFHEVIKPA
+648 IFGEIKFHEVIRPA
-662 KKSKAVSIVKPDNSL
+662 KKSKAISIVRPDNSL
-677 EDQGKYASG
+677 ENQGKYASG
-686 LDGQEDESGRITQA
+686 PDGQEDESGRITQA

-720 ASPKQTP
+720 ASPKQSP
-727 WMDDGYDDR
+727 WTVDGFDDR

-760 EELIDDMSATEVSEL
+760 EELLDDMSATEVSEL

-787 SFEPHAFHDIN
+787 PFEPHAFQDID
-798 EAASFNAARPPGA
+798 EAASFNAALPRGA
-811 SHEAAKNKHEITA
+811 SHAKAKNQYQVTT
-824 EDIVEATKE
+824 EDVVEATKE

-850 DGFPGLQSPDV
+850 DGAPILPSSDMSV
-861 HTEHGKRSSSD
+861 EHGKRSSSD
-872 IQREDGIDRVDH
+872 KHKQDGVDRVDH

-898 SYDEI
+898 SYQEI
-903 DVIMKHLNRDDS
+903 DAIMKHLNRDDS

-935 TSFSTPDLQN
+935 ISHSTPDLQH

-974 QYLPPNDMESAD
+974 QYLPPVDMESAD
-986 TSVVDMVAHNAR
+986 TSVVEMVAHNAR

-1006 GTSPPVHRLNS
+1006 ATSPPVHRLNS

-1038 RSRTGFFDY
+1038 RSRTAFFDY

-1090 GKINVEHS
+1090 GKVNVEHS
-1098 DADDEEETNDL
+1098 DADDEEETSDL

-1116 SPLRD
+1116 SPLRNS
-1121 RKYEQLKLTLNEISE
+1121 KYEQLKSTLNEISE
-1136 AQQHL
+1136 AQHHL

-1146 VDEVMTALTAVQ
+1146 VDGVMTALTEVQ
-1158 NALEKIQQS
+1158 NALGEIQRS

-1174 NITTEEIR
+1174 NITSEEIR
-1182 SIIEEVVGRQ
+1182 TIIEEVMGRQ
-1192 RGKSGPIKESSQAA
+1192 RGKSGPVKESSQAA

-1222 KAADARADDEMKAR
+1222 KAAEARADDEMKAR

-1276 ERHQALQRSA
+1276 ERHQALQRTA

-1299 LDLTDKNAALEDT
+1299 SDLTQKNAAMEGT
-1312 LAEYRLSSD
+1312 LAEYRLFSD
-1321 QWRSEIDDA
+1321 QWRTKVDDA

-1345 AELEENVQGRQALRS
+1345 AELEESIQGRQALRS

-1365 QEDMTRVSQEMNKDQ
+1365 TEDLTRVSQEMNKDQ
-1380 SRWLGKEEEHNGR
+1380 SRWLGKEEEHNAR
-1393 LEMLSARLESEAR
+1393 LAMLSTRLESEAR

-1439 SQLEAMVAELR
+1439 SQLETMVAELR

-1456 MKTAARCEREL
+1456 QKTAARFEREL
-1467 QDARETG
+1467 HDAREAG
-1474 RMEVERTRTAMKG
+1474 RMEVQRTRIAMES
-1487 DIEAANN
+1487 DIEAAKNH
-1494 QVNIVRDGFESLVA
+1494 VKLVRDDLESVVA
-1508 RLHSQIEAITAD
+1508 RLHKQVEAITAD
-1520 ANDGKARQEIMLEEA
+1520 ASTSQARQELMLEEA
-1535 AESRKRA
+1535 AESRTRA
-1542 LQEAADAREAALQ
+1542 VQEAADAKEAALQ

-1567 QKAQYERELKNVL
+1567 QKAQHERELNNIL

-1593 LSLADEKVV
+1593 LSLADEKIV
-1602 YYQDRIADLEERLEI
+1602 YYQDKIADLEERLEI

-1626 QAAQSKKAI
+1626 QAAQSKKAM
-1635 ASPVPTRTQPLAS
+1635 ASPVSTRTQLPAS
-1648 ASNIPEKISPQALR
+1648 PSNIPEKISPQALR

-1683 SKLSAVDTTAPAR
+1683 SELSAVDTTAPAK

-1714 IDDLEDIITTL
+1714 IDDLEDIISTL
-1725 SKPTYDREAVKDAA
+1725 SKPTYDREAVKDAV

-1760 QTFPSLVSISNL
+1760 QTFPSLGSISNL

-1805 NSSAHQHQTPSK
+1805 NGSAHQHQTPSK
-1817 SSPQS
+1817 TSPQS

-1837 TPLAGNEN
+1837 TPLAANEN
-1845 RRPTSSLSSRQR
+1845 RRPTSSSSSRQR
-1857 VVRDPTTPRHS
+1857 VIRDPITPRHS
-1868 MSGGS
+1868 MSSGS
-1873 VRNELIKQEPVTPPL
+1873 ARNELIKQEPVTPPL

-1898 AESAGFDQFG
+1898 AESAGLGGFG
-1908 DEGVEGSHMSG
+1908 DEGVEGSHMGG

-1925 PRLGG
+1925 PKLGG